1 MAAES
6 FYGWKLLAAFWVIVV
21 LNLAFPAYGSSVLN
35 AAMATDLGLNRQSL
49 GTIVA
54 VYLAMSGL
62 PGPFVAMSVNRIGV
76 RLTLAIGSLFTIAG
90 AVMLATIVNNAVLA
104 TIAFG
109 LLVGSGVATGAII
122 AAQAGV
128 AQWFVRRRALALSI
142 LYSGGAIG
150 GFVAPPILS
159 SIASSG
165 AGRWRLGWWLIAAL
179 SLAAA
184 ALALLTVRERPA
196 DLGQRPD
203 GDREK
208 SSSEQ
213 ASDQASGRIRD
224 VPAFVT
230 REEWTYREALKGPL
244 FWTMMTPFIGVSAG
258 FAMFLAH
265 GIVHLK
271 DLGHTMQVGAWA
283 IGTMTISG
291 LIGKAVL
298 ALFGD
303 RIDPRYLWALFC
315 ATFGVGMIV
324 LVDAVSPM
332 AVRLSAICLGIGF
345 GGGIVAMMATLSNYY
360 GTRAFA
366 SLAGLAIAIN
376 TGVSSLAPII
386 AGRMYDTGI
395 GYAAAFYVTAIWC
408 IGGAVML
415 ALLHRPRRGQAA
427 TVAVASGG
435 PR

>member
-1 MAAES
+1 LAAES
-6 FYGWKLLAAFWVIVV
+6 FYGWKLLAAFWVIAV

-35 AAMATDLGLNRQSL
+35 AAMAAELGLDRQSL

-62 PGPFVAMSVNRIGV
+62 PGPLVAMSVNRIGV
-76 RLTLAIGSLFTIAG
+76 RLTLVVGSVLIIAG
-90 AVMLATIVNNAVLA
+90 AAMLATVVTDAVLA

-109 LLVGSGVATGAII
+109 LLVGIGVATGAII

-128 AQWFVRRRALALSI
+128 AQWFARRRALALSL
-142 LYSGGAIG
+142 LYSGGAVG
-150 GFVAPPILS
+150 GFIAPPILS
-159 SIASSG
+159 AIASSG
-165 AGRWRLGWWLIAAL
+165 EGRWRLGWWLIAAL

-184 ALALLTVRERPA
+184 LLALATVREQPA
-196 DLGQRPD
+196 DLGQVPD
-203 GDREK
+203 GKRA
-208 SSSEQ
+208 
-213 ASDQASGRIRD
+213 ASTTASGARAHD
-224 VPAFVT
+224 LAAFVT
-230 REEWTYREALKGPL
+230 RDEWSYREALKGPL
-244 FWTMMTPFIGVSAG
+244 FWTMITPFIGVSAG

-265 GIVHLK
+265 GVVHLE

-291 LIGKAVL
+291 LFGKLLL

-303 RIDPRYLWALFC
+303 RIDPRYFWALFC

-324 LVDAVSPM
+324 LVDAISP
-332 AVRLSAICLGIGF
+332 ASVRISAICLGIGF

-366 SLAGLAIAIN
+366 SLSGLAIAIN

-386 AGRMYDTGI
+386 AGRMYDSGL
-395 GYAAAFYVTAIWC
+395 GYASAFHVTAIWC
-408 IGGAVML
+408 IGGSIML
-415 ALLHRPRRGQAA
+415 ALLRRPQRSPATAIAA
-427 TVAVASGG
+427 VSGG